1 MYVKEVMTASVNYV
15 APDATV
21 PDVARLM
28 RDEDIGSVP
37 VAEHDR
43 LIGMI
48 TDRDLVVRLLA
59 DGLEMSAVR
68 ARDVM
73 SPRILYCVE
82 DQSVDDVL
90 NNMADNQVRRLPVI
104 NRQKRLVGMVSLGDL
119 SRAADRRAG
128 SALRQITQPEAAP
141 FSRYGPT

>member
-1 MYVKEVMTASVNYV
+1 MYVKQVMTSNVNYV
-15 APDATV
+15 APDALIPV
-21 PDVARLM
+21 VARLM

-37 VAEHDR
+37 VAENDR

-59 DGLEMSAVR
+59 DGGDLSAAR

-73 SPRILYCVE
+73 SPKILYCVE

-119 SRAADRRAG
+119 SRAADKRAG
-128 SALRQITQPEAAP
+128 SALREITQPNG
-141 FSRYGPT
+141 S

>member
-1 MYVKEVMTASVNYV
+1 MYVREVMTANVNYV
-15 APDATV
+15 APDARLPV
-21 PDVARLM
+21 VARLM

-37 VAEHDR
+37 VAENDR

-48 TDRDLVVRLLA
+48 TDRDLVVRALA
-59 DGLEMSAVR
+59 DGLDLSAAS
-68 ARDVM
+68 AREVM
-73 SPRILYCVE
+73 SPKILYCID

-128 SALRQITQPEAAP
+128 NALKQITQPDAA
-141 FSRYGPT
+141 

>member
-1 MYVKEVMTASVNYV
+1 MYVKEVMTAAVNYV
-15 APDATV
+15 APDALI
-21 PDVARLM
+21 PAIARLM

-37 VAEHDR
+37 VAENDR

-48 TDRDLVVRLLA
+48 TDRDLVVRVLA
-59 DGLEMSAVR
+59 DGLDLRSAT
-68 ARDVM
+68 AREVM
-73 SPRILYCVE
+73 SPKILYCVN

-119 SRAADRRAG
+119 SRAADKRAG
-128 SALRQITQPEAAP
+128 SALKEITQPDGFE
-141 FSRYGPT
+141 

>member
-1 MYVKEVMTASVNYV
+1 MYVREVMTANVNYV
-15 APDATV
+15 APDARI
-21 PDVARLM
+21 PEVARLM

-37 VAEHDR
+37 VAENDR

-48 TDRDLVVRLLA
+48 TDRDLVVRALA
-59 DGLEMSAVR
+59 DGLDLSAAR
-68 ARDVM
+68 AREVM
-73 SPRILYCVE
+73 SPKILYCIE

-128 SALRQITQPEAAP
+128 TTLKEITQPD
-141 FSRYGPT
+141 GV

>member
-1 MYVKEVMTASVNYV
+1 MYVREVMTANVNYV
-15 APDATV
+15 APDARLPV
-21 PDVARLM
+21 IARLM

-37 VAEHDR
+37 VAENDR

-48 TDRDLVVRLLA
+48 TDRDLVVRALA
-59 DGLEMSAVR
+59 DGLDLSAAR
-68 ARDVM
+68 AREVM
-73 SPRILYCVE
+73 SPKILYCIE

-128 SALRQITQPEAAP
+128 SALKEITQPDGA
-141 FSRYGPT
+141 

>member
-1 MYVKEVMTASVNYV
+1 MYVKQVMTSNVNYV
-15 APDATV
+15 APDALIPV
-21 PDVARLM
+21 VARLM

-37 VAEHDR
+37 VAENDR

-59 DGLEMSAVR
+59 DGGDLSAAR

-73 SPRILYCVE
+73 SPKILYCVE

-119 SRAADRRAG
+119 SRAADKRAG
-128 SALRQITQPEAAP
+128 SALREITQPN
-141 FSRYGPT
+141 GV